1 MTESLNLTPFLDRS
15 FMTADKDGDPY
26 LTTVLAATF
35 DLPRSGENHL
45 VPTANQSEIADQET
59 WFGDPGIGP
68 LRGDTQA
75 VIGRPGT
82 DIVLNGFA
90 RTPNAEPLAYLD
102 TRLCVGA
109 LEQRVRVFGK
119 RNWVNGLW
127 GFRPSEPEPFH
138 EFPLRYEYAF
148 GGTCPVAVANS
159 ADDVF
164 EVRNP
169 IGMGFYT
176 DKTAAYN
183 QPLPHLEDPTQPITN
198 HLDRPQ
204 PAGYG
209 LIARSWEPRLSLA
222 GTYDARWQRQ
232 RAPLWPEDFKMR
244 FFHAAH
250 PNLCSA
256 NPLRGDETVLLEGFA
271 HEGPSRFHLPGHQ
284 PRSSAFFGEKR
295 ESQNM
300 VLDGLYFDT
309 EAGLLQMVWR
319 ASFPIRDRVYQVQK
333 VQYRLCEP
341 WETAA

>member
-1 MTESLNLTPFLDRS
+1 MTDSLNLTPFVDRS

-35 DLPRSGENHL
+35 NLPEAGDERL
-45 VPTANQSEIADQET
+45 QPAATQVAIADQET
-59 WFGDPGIGP
+59 WFGGPGIGA

-75 VIGRPGT
+75 VLGRPGT

-90 RTPNAEPLAYLD
+90 RTPGAEPQAYLD
-102 TRLCVGA
+102 TRLCVGS

-119 RNWVNGLW
+119 RHWVNGFW
-127 GFRPSEPEPFH
+127 GFRPSEPEPFDA
-138 EFPLRYEYAF
+138 FPLRYEYAF
-148 GGTCPVAVANS
+148 GGTCPVAVAKA

-164 EVRNP
+164 ETRNP
-169 IGMGFYT
+169 IGIGFYS
-176 DKTAAYN
+176 DKSAALN
-183 QPLPHLEDPTQPITN
+183 QPLPHLEDPGHPITS

-209 LIARSWEPRLSLA
+209 LIARSWEPRLQLA
-222 GTYDARWQRQ
+222 GTYDARWQRR
-232 RAPLWPEDFKMR
+232 RAPLWPEDFNMR

-250 PNLCSA
+250 PNLCSTS
-256 NPLRGDETVLLEGFA
+256 PLRGDEPVLLEGFA
-271 HEGPSRFHLPGHQ
+271 HEGASQFQLPGLM
-284 PRSSAFFGEKR
+284 PRCSAFFGEKR

-309 EAGLLQMVWR
+309 EAGLLQIVWR
-319 ASFPIRDRVYQVQK
+319 ASFPLRDRVYQVQK